1 MCESN
6 AYVRRGSDEELLLKE
21 VAIIE
26 PIEGGYR
33 LRGLFGEEAVV
44 QGKIEEVNLLKHK
57 ILFSEKK

>member
-6 AYVRRGSDEELLLKE
+6 AFIRRGTGEELLLKE

-33 LRGLFGEEAVV
+33 LRGLFGDEAVV
-44 QGKIEEVNLLKHK
+44 MGKIEEVNLLKHK
-57 ILFSEKK
+57 ILFSEEE